1 MDHQIAMLWMR
12 GSLSFL
18 EQLCVQSFLDA
29 GHHVVLY
36 SYAPIG
42 CVPDG
47 VEHRDAADILP
58 EEGFLVHERTGSPAL
73 HSDLFRYRLLQTGDR
88 VIWAD
93 TDAYCHRRFRPR
105 EGHLYGWE
113 SDSHVNGGVLAL
125 PPDSPTLGALLEF
138 TRDEFAIPPWEK
150 KWRRREMEEARE
162 AGNPVHVSEQTW
174 GVWGPHAITHFLGET
189 GEIAR
194 ALPQAALY
202 PYSFARRR
210 RLLLPG
216 LDHSA
221 VITDET
227 QSIHLYGRR
236 VRKRMAER
244 DQGLPDPDSLM
255 GQLLIKHRIDPCEA
269 PLRDCPEPDRDA
281 PIAKVYREAASGI
294 PRVAAAISEPVVPR
308 PLDEVVVVTTMKNE
322 GPFILDW
329 VAYHLSVGVTHF
341 LVYTNDCDDPT
352 CEILDALAA
361 RGIVTRVDN
370 PVAVGE
376 RPQRVALELAGMHP
390 KVTGADAYIVMDVD
404 EYINVHT
411 GEGTLS
417 DLFAAAGD
425 PDMIS
430 MTWRF
435 FGSAGVTAYEDC
447 PVPAQFTRA
456 APLHI
461 RKPHQNWGFKTIV
474 RRGAPFAA
482 VGVHRPLEPETDRM
496 PAWTNGSGRQM
507 PDSYLSDGWRSNLES
522 WGYDLVTLNHYAVR
536 SLESFLVKRDRG
548 RTNHIARDQGVEYW
562 NLYNRNDEEDR
573 SILARLPR
581 AEPLRKVF
589 ALDPVLLRLH
599 DRAVAWHRARIGE
612 LRKTDGFRELYRHL
626 AADPLSH
633 QRPGLDVA
641 RAPVS
646 DQWREAELESADRSE
661 LREPTKRDPQVTMTD
676 DRADRPRNAF
686 GDLILLGE
694 ENEHAFRALLSRVE
708 PRHPMLAP
716 LDARLPSG
724 RITVV
729 TSMKN
734 EGCFILEWIAHY
746 MAIGV
751 THFLVYTNDCDDPT
765 NAILDRLQDLGHVTR
780 LDNPY
785 NRDAGQKPQRGAL
798 NDAVSQEAV
807 RTADWVG
814 VVDVD
819 EFIAIHEG
827 ARSLP
832 DLFERMGD
840 PNIVSLTWRLFG
852 NRGQH
857 LYEDRWITER
867 FTACAPRY
875 LPRPRL
881 GWGFKSFVHRSVPYE
896 KLGVHRPLDIDTSEP
911 HTLRWVNGSGRAMPE
926 KTVRNTAW
934 FSRKASVGYTMATL
948 NHYILRSAES
958 FLVKRQRGRINHV
971 DQDQGLAYWAE
982 RNYRSETDTSIQAQ
996 VPAARR
1002 VLDKLKSDPL
1012 LARLHDEA
1020 VAWHRSRIRTLLGD
1034 PEYAAL
1040 FAAITDPALE
1050 DAVFV
1055 AGRSAHDVME
1065 SVE

>member
-12 GSLSFL
+12 GDLSFL

-29 GHHVVLY
+29 GHHVILY
-36 SYAPIG
+36 SYAPVG
-42 CVPDG
+42 RVPDG
-47 VEHRDAADILP
+47 VEHRDANEVLP
-58 EEGFLVHERTGSPAL
+58 EAGFLVHERTGSPAL
-73 HSDLFRYRLLQTGDR
+73 HSDLFRYRLLERGDR

-93 TDAYCHRRFRPR
+93 TDAYCHRPFRPR

-113 SDSHVNGGVLAL
+113 SDKHVNGGVLGL
-125 PPDSPTLGALLEF
+125 PPDSPTLAALLDF

-150 KWRRREMEEARE
+150 KWRRREMEAAAE
-162 AGNPVHVSEQTW
+162 AGAPVHVSEQTW

-194 ALPQAALY
+194 ALPQAGLY
-202 PYSFARRR
+202 PYSFAKRR

-216 LDHSA
+216 LDHSGA
-221 VITDET
+221 ITEET

-244 DQGLPDPDSLM
+244 DRGLPDPDSLM
-255 GQLLIKHRIDPCEA
+255 GRLLIKHRIDPCAA

-281 PIAKVYREAASGI
+281 PFARVYREAAAGI
-294 PRVAAAISEPVVPR
+294 VRPSALPSAPRAIR
-308 PLDEVVVVTTMKNE
+308 PLDSVVAVTTMKNE

-329 VAYHLSVGVTHF
+329 VAYHLAVGVTHF

-361 RGIVTRVDN
+361 RGLVTRVDN
-370 PVAVGE
+370 PVAPGE
-376 RPQRVALELAGMHP
+376 RPQRVALELAATHP
-390 KVTGADAYIVMDVD
+390 LVTDADAYIVMDVD

-411 GEGTLS
+411 GDGTLH

-435 FGSAGVTAYEDC
+435 FGCNGVVAYRDD

-456 APLHI
+456 APLRT

-474 RRGAPFAA
+474 RRGAPFRAI
-482 VGVHRPLEPETDRM
+482 GVHRPLNPATEAM
-496 PAWTNGSGRQM
+496 PDWTNGAGRQM
-507 PDSYLSDGWRSNLES
+507 PDSYLADGWRSTLES

-536 SLESFLVKRDRG
+536 SLDSFLVKRDRG
-548 RTNHIARDQGVEYW
+548 RTNHIARDQGVDYW
-562 NLYNRNDEEDR
+562 NLYNRNDEEDT
-573 SILARLPR
+573 SILPHLKR
-581 AEPLRKVF
+581 AAPVRRVF
-589 ALDPVLLRLH
+589 ALDPVLARLH
-599 DRAVAWHRARIGE
+599 AAAVAWHRTRIAD
-612 LRKTDGFRELYRHL
+612 LKASDGFADLHAHL
-626 AADPLSH
+626 SADPLTH
-633 QRPGLDVA
+633 RAPPLEIA

-646 DQWREAELESADRSE
+646 DQWRAADPPAIGQE
-661 LREPTKRDPQVTMTD
+661 KRDPQVTMTD
-676 DRADRPRNAF
+676 DRADRPRNAL
-686 GDLILLGE
+686 GDLILLGK
-694 ENEHAFRALLSRVE
+694 ENEHAFRALLNRVE
-708 PRHPMLAP
+708 PRYPMLAP
-716 LDARLPSG
+716 LDARPPSD

-746 MAIGV
+746 LALGV
-751 THFLVYTNDCDDPT
+751 THFLVYTNDCEDPT

-785 NRDAGQKPQRGAL
+785 DKAAGQKPQRGAL
-798 NDAVSQEAV
+798 NDAILQESV

-827 ARSLP
+827 ARTLP

-852 NRGQH
+852 NCGQH
-857 LYEDRWITER
+857 HYDERWITER

-881 GWGFKSFVHRSVPYE
+881 GWGFKSFAHRSVPYE
-896 KLGVHRPLDIDTSEP
+896 KLGVHRPLDLDTSNLDA
-911 HTLRWVNGSGRAMPE
+911 LRWVNGSGRVMPE
-926 KTVRNTAW
+926 KTVKNTAW
-934 FSRKASVGYTMATL
+934 FSRKASVGYTLATL

-971 DQDQGLAYWAE
+971 DQDQGLAYWSE
-982 RNYRSETDTSIQAQ
+982 RNYRSETDTAIHAQ
-996 VPAARR
+996 LPAARAAQAG
-1002 VLDKLKSDPL
+1002 LMADPL
-1012 LARLHDEA
+1012 LARLHAEA
-1020 VAWHRSRIRTLLGD
+1020 VAWHRTRIQALLAD
-1034 PEYAAL
+1034 PEYRAL
-1040 FAAITDPALE
+1040 YEAITDPALE

-1055 AGRSAHDVME
+1055 AGRNATDVME

>member
-18 EQLCVQSFLDA
+18 ERLCVQSFLDA

-36 SYAPIG
+36 SYEPIA

-47 VEHRDAADILP
+47 VERRDAALILP

-93 TDAYCHRRFRPR
+93 TDAYCHRRFQPR

-113 SDSHVNGGVLAL
+113 SDSHVNGGVLGL
-125 PPDSPTLGALLEF
+125 PPDSPTLAALLEF

-150 KWRRREMEEARE
+150 KWRRREMEAAHA
-162 AGNPVHVSEQTW
+162 AGTPVHVSEQTW

-202 PYSFARRR
+202 PYAFSKRR

-216 LDHSA
+216 LDHSGA
-221 VITDET
+221 ITEET

-236 VRKRMAER
+236 IRKRMAER
-244 DQGLPDPDSLM
+244 DRGLPDPDSLM
-255 GQLLIKHRIDPCEA
+255 GQLLIRHRIDPCDA
-269 PLRDCPEPDRDA
+269 PLSDCPEPDHDA
-281 PIAKVYREAASGI
+281 PFARIYREAASGL
-294 PRVAAAISEPVVPR
+294 RRAAAAIPEPVAPR
-308 PLDEVVVVTTMKNE
+308 PLDDVVVVTTMKNE

-352 CEILDALAA
+352 CEILDALAL
-361 RGIVTRVDN
+361 RGVVTRIDN

-376 RPQRVALELAGMHP
+376 RPQRVALDLAAVHP
-390 KVTGADAYIVMDVD
+390 RVVQANAYIVMDVD
-404 EYINVHT
+404 EYINIHT
-411 GEGTLS
+411 GGGTLTE
-417 DLFAAAGD
+417 LFAAAGD
-425 PDMIS
+425 PDLIS

-435 FGSAGVTAYEDC
+435 FGCAGVTGYDDQ
-447 PVPAQFTRA
+447 PVPVRFTRA
-456 APLHI
+456 APRRV

-482 VGVHRPLEPETDRM
+482 IGVHRPLEPKTDKM
-496 PAWTNGSGRQM
+496 PLWTNGSGQQM
-507 PDSYLSDGWRSNLES
+507 PEGYLADGWRSTAES

-536 SLESFLVKRDRG
+536 SLDSFLVKRDRG
-548 RTNHIARDQGVEYW
+548 RTNHIARDQGVDYW
-562 NLYNRNDEEDR
+562 NLYNRNDETDC
-573 SILARLPR
+573 SILSRLEK

-589 ALDPVLLRLH
+589 ALDPELSRLH
-599 DRAVAWHRARIGE
+599 VSAVAWHRARIGE
-612 LRKTDGFRELYRHL
+612 LRTDEGFATLYDHL
-626 AADPLSH
+626 AVDPMSH
-633 QRPGLDVA
+633 QRPPLQVA

-646 DQWREAELESADRSE
+646 DRWREAGAGESIAPSE
-661 LREPTKRDPQVTMTD
+661 APKRDPQVTMTD
-676 DRADRPRNAF
+676 DRAERPRNAF
-686 GDLILLGE
+686 GDLILLGA
-694 ENEHAFRALLSRVE
+694 ENEHAFRALLNRVE

-746 MAIGV
+746 MALGV

-798 NDAVSQEAV
+798 NDAIGQEAV

-827 ARSLP
+827 ARTLP

-840 PNIVSLTWRLFG
+840 PSIVSMTWRLFG

-857 LYEDRWITER
+857 QYEDSWITER
-867 FTACAPRY
+867 FTACAPLY

-896 KLGVHRPLDIDTSEP
+896 KLGVHRPLDIDTSDPEA
-911 HTLRWVNGSGRAMPE
+911 LRWVNGSGRRMPE
-926 KTVRNTAW
+926 KTVRNTSW
-934 FSRKASVGYTMATL
+934 FSRKASVGYSMATL

-971 DQDQGLAYWAE
+971 DQDQGLSYWAE
-982 RNYRSETDTSIQAQ
+982 RNYRSETDCSIHAQ
-996 VPAARR
+996 LPAARA
-1002 VLDKLKSDPL
+1002 VLGRLMADPL
-1012 LARLHDEA
+1012 LARLHAEA
-1020 VAWHRSRIRTLLGD
+1020 VAWHRARIRRLLDD
-1034 PEYAAL
+1034 PDYRAL
-1040 FAAITDPALE
+1040 YTAITDPMQE

-1055 AGRSAHDVME
+1055 AGRNAVDVEE

>member
-12 GSLSFL
+12 GDLSFL

-29 GHHVVLY
+29 GHHVILY
-36 SYAPIG
+36 SYAPVG
-42 CVPDG
+42 RVPDG
-47 VEHRDAADILP
+47 VEHRDANEVLP
-58 EEGFLVHERTGSPAL
+58 EAGFLVHERTGSPAL
-73 HSDLFRYRLLQTGDR
+73 HSDLFRYRLLERGDR

-93 TDAYCHRRFRPR
+93 TDAYCHRPLRPR

-113 SDSHVNGGVLAL
+113 SDRHVNGGVLGL
-125 PPDSPTLGALLEF
+125 PPDSPTLAALLDF

-150 KWRRREMEEARE
+150 KWRRREMEAAAE
-162 AGNPVHVSEQTW
+162 AGTPVHVSEQTW

-202 PYSFARRR
+202 PYSFAKRR

-216 LDHSA
+216 LDHSGA
-221 VITDET
+221 ITDET

-244 DQGLPDPDSLM
+244 DRGLPDPDSLV
-255 GQLLIKHRIDPCEA
+255 GRLLIKHRVDPCEA

-281 PIAKVYREAASGI
+281 DFARVYREAAAGI
-294 PRVAAAISEPVVPR
+294 VRPSALPPAPRAVR
-308 PLDEVVVVTTMKNE
+308 PLDTVVAVTTMKNE
-322 GPFILDW
+322 GAFILDW
-329 VAYHLSVGVTHF
+329 VAYHLAVGITHF

-352 CEILDALAA
+352 CEILDALAG
-361 RGIVTRVDN
+361 RGLVTRIDN

-376 RPQRVALELAGMHP
+376 RPQRVALELATTNP
-390 KVTGADAYIVMDVD
+390 LIAEADAYIVMDVD

-411 GEGTLS
+411 GDGTLS

-435 FGSAGVTAYEDC
+435 FGCNGVTSYQDT

-456 APLHI
+456 APQRT

-474 RRGAPFAA
+474 RKGAPFRAI
-482 VGVHRPLEPETDRM
+482 GVHRPLDPTTSAM
-496 PAWTNGSGRQM
+496 PDWTNGAGQQM
-507 PDSYLSDGWRSNLES
+507 PDSYLTDGWRSTLES

-536 SLESFLVKRDRG
+536 SLDSFLVKRDRG
-548 RTNHIARDQGVEYW
+548 RTNHIARDQGVDYW
-562 NLYNRNDEEDR
+562 NLYNRNDEKDV
-573 SILARLPR
+573 SILSRLTR
-581 AEPLRKVF
+581 AEPVRRVF
-589 ALDPVLLRLH
+589 ALDPVLARLH
-599 DRAVAWHRARIGE
+599 ERAVAWHRSRVAALKQSEGFGE
-612 LRKTDGFRELYRHL
+612 LYTHL
-626 AADPLSH
+626 AADPLTH
-633 QRPGLDVA
+633 AAPPLMIA

-646 DQWREAELESADRSE
+646 DQWREAELAAPPDLPSAPE
-661 LREPTKRDPQVTMTD
+661 VTMTD
-676 DRADRPRNAF
+676 DRADRPRNAL
-686 GDLILLGE
+686 GDLILLGD
-694 ENEHAFRALLSRVE
+694 ENETAFRALLNRVE

-716 LDARLPSG
+716 LDARLPSD

-746 MAIGV
+746 MALGV

-785 NRDAGQKPQRGAL
+785 DKAAGQKPQRGAL
-798 NDAVSQEAV
+798 NDAIGQEAV

-819 EFIAIHEG
+819 EFIAIHQG
-827 ARSLP
+827 ARTLP
-832 DLFERMGD
+832 DLFGRMGD
-840 PNIVSLTWRLFG
+840 PNIVSLTWRMFG

-857 LYEDRWITER
+857 RYEDDWITER

-881 GWGFKSFVHRSVPYE
+881 GWGFKSFVHRSVPYA
-896 KLGVHRPLDIDTSEP
+896 KLGVHRPLDLDTSDLDA
-911 HTLRWVNGSGRAMPE
+911 LRWVNGSGRMMPE
-926 KTVRNTAW
+926 KTVKNTAW
-934 FSRKASVGYTMATL
+934 FSRKASIGYAMATL
-948 NHYILRSAES
+948 NHYVLRSAES

-971 DQDQGLAYWAE
+971 DQDQGLAYWSE
-982 RNYRSETDTSIQAQ
+982 RNYRSETDTSIHAQ
-996 VPAARR
+996 LPAARNAHAA
-1002 VLDKLKSDPL
+1002 LIADPL
-1012 LARLHDEA
+1012 LARLHGEA
-1020 VAWHRSRIRTLLGD
+1020 VDWHRTRIQTLLAD
-1034 PEYAAL
+1034 PEYRDL
-1040 FAAITDPALE
+1040 YRAITDPALE

-1055 AGRSAHDVME
+1055 AGRNATDVME
-1065 SVE
+1065 GVE